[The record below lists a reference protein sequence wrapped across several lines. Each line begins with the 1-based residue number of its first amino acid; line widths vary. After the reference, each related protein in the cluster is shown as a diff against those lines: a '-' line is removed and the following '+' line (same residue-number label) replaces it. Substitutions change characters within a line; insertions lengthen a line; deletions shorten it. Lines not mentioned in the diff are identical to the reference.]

1 MNRNIPLF
9 VAFRVLFNARFYY
22 PILGV
27 LFLDLGL
34 TLEQYAL
41 LNVVWAVTIVTL
53 EIPSGALA
61 DVIGRKRMV
70 VMAAGL
76 MVVELAIFSFA
87 PTGTADLLFWLLVIN
102 RVLSGAAEASASG
115 ADEALAYDSLPPEDR
130 EEGWPTVLESLTR
143 WQSGAFFVAMVAG
156 GALYDAEFIGGVA
169 EWFGSGWRP
178 AAADV
183 ARWPVFVTFAMSI
196 GCFLVALA
204 MREVGV
210 SDGDGALGEDHG
222 SAEPRPPGSGGL
234 RRMRLA
240 VANVWAGA
248 RFVVTDRRILLVLLA
263 AVVCDSLVR
272 LFMTFESNYL
282 RLILLPEV
290 LFGVIGAGMALLGF
304 VAAPV
309 ARKMVRGGS
318 APRNFAVLGGLM
330 LAGLIAV
337 AFAVP
342 RWGVLAVLPLGAAFP
357 MLSFFVSHYLNSWTA
372 SELRATVLSFRGV
385 AFNLAYGAAGLLFA
399 ALTGRLRSAA
409 PDASENAVFADAIL
423 WLPGTFVVVAAA
435 VGGFALASR
444 GRIAKSRRE

>member
-1 MNRNIPLF
+1 MKSRNIPLF

-70 VMAAGL
+70 VVAAGL
-76 MVVELAIFSFA
+76 MVAELAIFSFA
-87 PTGTADLLFWLLVIN
+87 PTGNATLLFWLLVIN

-115 ADEALAYDSLPPEDR
+115 ADEALAYDSLPPGDR
-130 EEGWPTVLESLTR
+130 GEGWPNVLATLTR
-143 WQSGAFFVAMVAG
+143 WQSGAFFVAMVVG
-156 GALYDAEFIGGVA
+156 GALYDADFLGNVAGWIGA
-169 EWFGSGWRP
+169 DWRP
-178 AAADV
+178 VAADV
-183 ARWPVFVTFAMSI
+183 ARWPVYVTFAMSV
-196 GCFLVALA
+196 GCLGVALA
-204 MREVGV
+204 MREVPRV
-210 SDGDGALGEDHG
+210 RAGDDDVASPVGE
-222 SAEPRPPGSGGL
+222 
-234 RRMRLA
+234 A

-248 RFVVTDRRILLVLLA
+248 KFVSTDRRILLVLLA

-272 LFMTFESNYL
+272 LFLTFESNYL
-282 RLILLPEV
+282 RLIELPEV

-318 APRNFAVLGGLM
+318 APRNFAGLGGLM
-330 LAGLIAV
+330 LVGLIAV

-342 RWGVLAVLPLGAAFP
+342 GWGVLAVVPLGAAFP

-385 AFNLAYGAAGLLFA
+385 AFNLAYGAVGLLFA
-399 ALTGRLRSAA
+399 GLTGRLRAA
-409 PDASENAVFADAIL
+409 SPGASGNAVFAEAIL
-423 WLPGTFVVVAAA
+423 WLPGTFVVAAAGVAA
-435 VGGFALASR
+435 FALASR
-444 GRIAKSRRE
+444 GRITKARGE

>member
-34 TLEQYAL
+34 TLEQYSI

-61 DVIGRKRMV
+61 DVIGRQRMV

-87 PTGTADLLFWLLVIN
+87 PSGNSTLLFWLLVMN

-143 WQSGAFFVAMVAG
+143 WQSGAFFVAMVVG
-156 GALYDAEFIGGVA
+156 GALYDAAFIGNVA
-169 EWFGSGWRP
+169 EWFGSAWRP
-178 AAADV
+178 EAADV

-196 GCFLVALA
+196 GCFGVALA
-204 MREVGV
+204 MREVPRARA
-210 SDGDGALGEDHG
+210 GDDDPDRPDPGPPVGE
-222 SAEPRPPGSGGL
+222 AI
-234 RRMRLA
+234 
-240 VANVWAGA
+240 ANVWAGA
-248 RFVVTDRRILLVLLA
+248 KFVATDRRVLLVLLA

-282 RLILLPEV
+282 RLIALPEV

-304 VAAPV
+304 VAAPI
-309 ARKMVRGGS
+309 ARKMVRGGT
-318 APRNFAVLGGLM
+318 APRNFAVLGALM
-330 LAGLIAV
+330 LTGLVAA

-342 RWGVLAVLPLGAAFP
+342 WWGVAAVIPLGAAFP

-385 AFNLAYGAAGLLFA
+385 FFNLAYGAAGILFA
-399 ALTGRLRSAA
+399 ALTGRLRSAS
-409 PDASENAVFADAIL
+409 PDASENAIFADAIL

-435 VGGFALASR
+435 VAAFALASR
-444 GRIAKSRRE
+444 GRIAKSRGQ